1 MNDEALSANLNSYCH
16 VVPDRFVTIAFFP
29 AGIMVDWFLHLLH
42 PEQPL
47 ASASV
52 NKFCA
57 ELEADAPEGPT
68 GLCITPHLPGT
79 CHPDFDPHATGVI
92 LGLRPTTN
100 RAAIYKG
107 ILEGIACEF
116 ATMAD
121 LLQRVVG
128 PYDDVFVAG
137 GGGRSR
143 LGLKLRASLASRRLH
158 LMQSPEAV
166 CLGTAILAGVAA
178 GTYSSFDEAV
188 KQVVVPGETI
198 HPTLG
203 MAASYASQLQQYR
216 LLYSSLAPVR
226 QAQAVIHF
234 GGGNA

>member
-1 MNDEALSANLNSYCH
+1 
-16 VVPDRFVTIAFFP
+16 
-29 AGIMVDWFLHLLH
+29 MVEWLLHLLY
-42 PEQPL
+42 PEQQL

-52 NKFCA
+52 SELCA
-57 ELEADAPEGPT
+57 ALEADAPEGPT

-79 CHPDFDPHATGVI
+79 CNPDFDPYATGVI
-92 LGLRPTTN
+92 LGIRPTTN
-100 RAAIYKG
+100 RHDLYKG

-121 LLQRVVG
+121 LLQQVVG
-128 PYDDVFVAG
+128 PYDDVYVAG

-178 GTYSSFDEAV
+178 GKYRSVAEAV
-188 KQVVVPGETI
+188 KQVVVPGEI
-198 HPTLG
+198 IQPSPG
-203 MAASYASQLQQYR
+203 MATSYGRQLQQYR

-226 QAQAVIHF
+226 QAQAAFHS